1 MLHAVQNGQKEK
13 EKKSKNKQKTT
24 MKKKEKKGEKEWEKE
39 RDDIW
44 GNQVILTSWFGSME
58 TNKQSHKL
66 PF

>member
-1 MLHAVQNGQKEK
+1 MLCRMAKK
-13 EKKSKNKQKTT
+13 KKKKKSKNKHKTT
-24 MKKKEKKGEKEWEKE
+24 MKKKEKKGEKE

>member
-1 MLHAVQNGQKEK
+1 
-13 EKKSKNKQKTT
+13 
-24 MKKKEKKGEKEWEKE
+24 MKKKEKKGGKE